1 MADTIVLF
9 ETMESLTQNMK
20 LILDATAWLKTQR
33 PETEVK
39 IVILPDGMRSSR
51 EN

>member
-1 MADTIVLF
+1 MEDTIVLF

-20 LILDATAWLKTQR
+20 LILDAAAWLKTQR
-33 PETEVK
+33 PETKVK
-39 IVILPDGMRSSR
+39 IVILPDGMKSSS

>member
-1 MADTIVLF
+1 MDDTIVLF
-9 ETMESLTQNMK
+9 ETVESLTQNMQ
-20 LILDATAWLKTQR
+20 LILDAAAWLKTQR

-39 IVILPDGMRSSR
+39 IVILPDGMRNPK